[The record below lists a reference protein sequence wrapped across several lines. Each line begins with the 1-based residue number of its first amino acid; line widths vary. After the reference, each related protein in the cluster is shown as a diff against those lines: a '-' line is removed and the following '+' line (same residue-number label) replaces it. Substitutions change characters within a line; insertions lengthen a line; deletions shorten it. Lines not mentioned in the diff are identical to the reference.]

1 MYTAARGNT
10 NGRSRKE
17 PLIRRELLKNHRIN
31 NILILLTQRK
41 SMLKGQGA
49 TRSADMEAKD
59 LQQVRNVIASAHKD
73 CTPAQKLQFY
83 DHWAQEY
90 EEDVSVLEYNA
101 PRLAALALD
110 SVCDA
115 HRESQLVLD
124 VACGT
129 GLVAQELQHHGFRL
143 FHGLDGSPGMLQVAE
158 NKGLYQELKQC
169 MLGQETLPSPSDRY
183 DAVIIVGALSEGQV
197 PVSVIPEMLRVTKP
211 GGFICL
217 TTRSNTSNL
226 LYKTELE
233 QELSILQSKGLW
245 DCVSLQEV
253 EKWEKATSEQEVIGE
268 SDYISG
274 VVYLYR
280 KTGHIPEGHG

>member
-90 EEDVSVLEYNA
+90 E
-101 PRLAALALD
+101 
-110 SVCDA
+110 
-115 HRESQLVLD
+115 
-124 VACGT
+124 
-129 GLVAQELQHHGFRL
+129 ELQHHGFRL